1 MRARATRLHFLIIK
15 INELL
20 TNFGTIKIN
29 EILLFLFHAMFSIR
43 DKNGPL
49 LHVSIKLKLAS
60 NSFQHTFLLLPQNVF
75 LFHTPIQVFFFSFS
89 TKRKRRRRR
98 KGKKRGR
105 RRGAGRKKRQI
116 FNSLVWRFTGISKIS
131 FVKVQ
136 FFNTC
141 YLFPKVFSCQI
152 SWNSNEWYPRNRCV
166 SDSYAAFNRSFLTYY
181 SCALFNWVLSLGY
194 KEKSENCWVPCIRIP
209 FLTNFCNK
217 GLKLSTHCV

>member
-75 LFHTPIQVFFFSFS
+75 LFHTPIQVFFFLFLNKEEEE
-89 TKRKRRRRR
+89 TKDEKEEEREEERG
-98 KGKKRGR
+98 GKEEETD
-105 RRGAGRKKRQI
+105 
-116 FNSLVWRFTGISKIS
+116 L
-131 FVKVQ
+131 
-136 FFNTC
+136 
-141 YLFPKVFSCQI
+141 
-152 SWNSNEWYPRNRCV
+152 
-166 SDSYAAFNRSFLTYY
+166 
-181 SCALFNWVLSLGY
+181 
-194 KEKSENCWVPCIRIP
+194 
-209 FLTNFCNK
+209 
-217 GLKLSTHCV
+217 